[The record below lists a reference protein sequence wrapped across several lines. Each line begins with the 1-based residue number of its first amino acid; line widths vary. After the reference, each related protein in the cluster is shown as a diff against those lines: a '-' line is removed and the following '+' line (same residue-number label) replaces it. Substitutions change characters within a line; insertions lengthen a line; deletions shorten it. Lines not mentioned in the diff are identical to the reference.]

1 MSGKITLITPPDI
14 YENDDTGILFIHLAD
29 SDQDHVSSWLSKIN
43 LSNDVNFYIYNGEHD
58 IPWLLWTM
66 DHCKYKF
73 IDLDYVNN
81 ITQSLS
87 GYILGRQ
94 GFYYKTQEE
103 NLAAIYAYISNRRVL
118 AVEQFLEHIFN
129 DQKF

>member
-29 SDQDHVSSWLSKIN
+29 QDQDQVSTWLSKIN
-43 LSNDVNFYIYNGEHD
+43 LSKDVNFYVYNGEND
-58 IPWLLWTM
+58 IPWLLWAM
-66 DHCKYKF
+66 GYCKFKF
-73 IDLDYVNN
+73 IDLDHVNN
-81 ITQSLS
+81 ITRSLS

-94 GFYYKTQEE
+94 GFYYKTQDE
-103 NLAAIYAYISNRRVL
+103 NLASIYSYISNRRVL

>member
-58 IPWLLWTM
+58 IPWLLWAM
-66 DHCKYKF
+66 GHCKYKF